1 MTHEELISL
10 AKQASTPDVQYIVES
25 TFNPVAGIVLRV
37 RRYVELSGIE
47 TIYCDITPKARPLVE
62 GIDRMQREVEA
73 HNLHAKRSANT
84 AKHVT
89 DEAILD
95 AIKTHERMCG
105 GEGASTDEIA
115 EAVGFSSN
123 ASVMHRLKALMQNG
137 LVRCYEDPMTF
148 SKRYKAVKKR

>member
-25 TFNPVAGIVLRV
+25 TFNPVVGIVLRV
-37 RRYVELSGIE
+37 RRYVELSGLE
-47 TIYCDITPKARPLVE
+47 TVYCDITPKARPLVE

-73 HNLHAKRSANT
+73 HSAHSKRSSTA

-95 AIKTHERMCG
+95 AIKTHECMCG
-105 GEGASTDEIA
+105 GEGASTNDIA
-115 EAVGFSSN
+115 AAVGFSSN
-123 ASVMHRLKALMQNG
+123 VSSHHRLKILMQNG
-137 LVRCYEDPMTF
+137 LVRSYEDPLTF
-148 SKRYKAVKKR
+148 TKRYKVVKRK